1 MRSGRRPRVRVP
13 VINPNTKPMCSS
25 TVLRPRNG
33 NWRRRLSRAFK
44 LGIAAYTSCRVNP
57 STACSRQGGLMGGI
71 FKCRRRGQICV
82 GASSRHTTSNFSK
95 YTHPPLQN
103 RTHAGGSSGVTP
115 KKLAIKKYFLFVNQP
130 LTFILN

>member
-57 STACSRQGGLMGGI
+57 STACSRQGGLLGGI
-71 FKCRRRGQICV
+71 FKCRRQQPSYNLQFFKNI
-82 GASSRHTTSNFSK
+82 
-95 YTHPPLQN
+95 PPHSEN
-103 RTHAGGSSGVTP
+103 RTHAGSVCFFVVILFMPKNYIETPFLLNFGLNVTGVTP
-115 KKLAIKKYFLFVNQP
+115 RA
-130 LTFILN
+130 